1 MPPNDNARREFYSAL
16 EATMGS
22 SAADIMMDHLP
33 PHGWGDLATRNDLN
47 HGLDLLAEKLRHE
60 FSQSMNR
67 QTWRLIGFTLA
78 IHTATIGVTVALVNQ
93 LG

>member
-1 MPPNDNARREFYSAL
+1 MPNNDNARRELYTAL

-22 SAADIMMDHLP
+22 NAAGILMDHLP
-33 PHGWGDLATRNDLN
+33 PSGWGDLATRNDLN
-47 HGLDLLAEKLRHE
+47 HGLELFAEKLRHE
-60 FSQSMNR
+60 FSQAMNR

-78 IHTATIGVTVALVNQ
+78 IHTAAMGVTVALVNQ